1 MFAHA
6 MLTLLLQA
14 GSGNIAAPHLVELST
29 LVAKSKRRRKKRRR
43 HRAQAKQ
50 KVVNTATPKP
60 VVKPASAPVAKPEP
74 PKPESVVDNRPGMA
88 ALDLVAVSGIDS
100 AAARLI
106 NEAMLSRLKA
116 TERFSSVLG
125 SSDLQAML
133 SMEQQK
139 AVLGCADDGCL
150 AELGGALGVPL
161 LFSADVGKVGGRF
174 MLNMKILRVDEASV
188 AARLTLVYLSIDELI
203 QELNQAVD
211 ALAAK
216 VFGEAIPESVIARS
230 SAPIELT
237 AEQRSKRLRK
247 FMIAGSTMLIG
258 AGSAVAAKLY
268 LDSEQQTFNGVAT
281 HQSSD
286 FERLDQAQAMASWGL
301 GFGVSVALIG
311 GVLLW

>member
-1 MFAHA
+1 
-6 MLTLLLQA
+6 
-14 GSGNIAAPHLVELST
+14 
-29 LVAKSKRRRKKRRR
+29 
-43 HRAQAKQ
+43 
-50 KVVNTATPKP
+50 
-60 VVKPASAPVAKPEP
+60 
-74 PKPESVVDNRPGMA
+74 
-88 ALDLVAVSGIDS
+88 
-100 AAARLI
+100 
-106 NEAMLSRLKA
+106 
-116 TERFSSVLG
+116 
-125 SSDLQAML
+125 
-133 SMEQQK
+133 
-139 AVLGCADDGCL
+139 
-150 AELGGALGVPL
+150 
-161 LFSADVGKVGGRF
+161 

-188 AARLTLVYLSIDELI
+188 AARLTLVYSSIDELI

-258 AGSAVAAKLY
+258 TGSAVAAKLY